1 MFRNHRQSSPRS
13 TARRTLG
20 CTLGRTLGRTLGLA
34 IGAALFFT
42 GAIGVSPAQA
52 GSLAV
57 QPTIAVPHGVPSGTG
72 VATQVIY
79 IVPVSPPTPGI
90 RRAPVAEPVIYV
102 IEQDESERA
111 SVRAVR

>member
-1 MFRNHRQSSPRS
+1 MSRSRRHDSPRPFS
-13 TARRTLG
+13 RRAHWPV
-20 CTLGRTLGRTLGLA
+20 LGLVA
-34 IGAALFFT
+34 GAAILIT
-42 GAIGVSPAQA
+42 GAIGIAPAQA
-52 GSLAV
+52 GSLTI
-57 QPTIAVPHGVPSGTG
+57 QPTIAAPQGVPAGTD

-79 IVPVSPPTPGI
+79 IVPVSAPTPGI

>member
-1 MFRNHRQSSPRS
+1 MFRSRRHDSPRS
-13 TARRTLG
+13 FSQRAH
-20 CTLGRTLGRTLGLA
+20 CLGLVA
-34 IGAALFFT
+34 GAAILIT
-42 GAIGVSPAQA
+42 GATGIAPAGA
-52 GSLAV
+52 GSV
-57 QPTIAVPHGVPSGTG
+57 TIQPTIAAPQGVPAGAD

-79 IVPVSPPTPGI
+79 IVPVSPPAPGI

>member
-1 MFRNHRQSSPRS
+1 M
-13 TARRTLG
+13 L
-20 CTLGRTLGRTLGLA
+20 
-34 IGAALFFT
+34 
-42 GAIGVSPAQA
+42 PAGA
-52 GSLAV
+52 GSV
-57 QPTIAVPHGVPSGTG
+57 TIQPTIAAPQGVPAGAD

-79 IVPVSPPTPGI
+79 IVPVSPPAPGI